1 MIGEIRFVNWCMS
14 FLADKVASCAT
25 DYIGVLKAAAD
36 DIQEQLSTQRGP
48 VQLIKIDSQFGNRI
62 DQVISLLSKPG
73 FDQSVWTMVSAVMEN
88 IEKGSGVTEIL
99 YGQTSR
105 QMRSSAEAQMLG
117 GNASIRPDDMSSK
130 SDDWYS
136 LAAKKEWQAAVW
148 LLTAEDMMPVL
159 GEAGAWVFENRI
171 AVEEFATIASD
182 YTYRLVAGSAR
193 APNKAARLDSLLK
206 FSQTAMPMW
215 SMLIEKG
222 IPDPYNAFIE
232 ECAKALEIEDYERF
246 VIQTEVLQQIIQ
258 QEREA
263 AQQQAQ
269 QDVEA
274 ENNRRQED
282 HQMKME
288 QEGQK
293 NEQKLYWTGIAE
305 RQKTMNTASQM
316 RLKLIEDLIGAVGNA
331 A

>member
-1 MIGEIRFVNWCMS
+1 
-14 FLADKVASCAT
+14 
-25 DYIGVLKAAAD
+25 VLKAAAD
-36 DIQEQLSTQRGP
+36 DIQEQLATQRGP
-48 VQLIKIDSQFGNRI
+48 VQLIKIDSQFGTRI
-62 DQVISLLSKPG
+62 DQVISLLGKPG
-73 FDQSVWTMVSAVMEN
+73 FDHSVWTMVSAVMEN

-148 LLTAEDMMPVL
+148 LLTPEDMMPVL

-215 SMLIEKG
+215 SMLIEKR

-246 VIQTEVLQQIIQ
+246 VIRTEILQQIIQ

-274 ENNRRQED
+274 ENQRRQED

-288 QEGQK
+288 QESQK